1 MTTVAKPN
9 SSPASSSASE
19 GLRECVS
26 PIPAGTTTS
35 SSPSPSRV
43 EGQIAPTRKQTSA
56 VFIEAEAL
64 TVDSFETKRFGSGGG
79 VVAHNK
85 TFADLYLC
93 LSLFQLKENALG
105 KNVKKSSSDTEVIS
119 RGLLN
124 VEHNVSK
131 QHTESHRRRYPV
143 ENREAYCLNPQARV
157 ECSGDQVPTYVSA
170 QLRYKMHVPDIV
182 FCATRFSRARPL
194 RSIASTA

>member
-1 MTTVAKPN
+1 MSDQGSFFVVWPRSRVSLLPMTTVAKPN

-131 QHTESHRRRYPV
+131 QHTESHRYGV
-143 ENREAYCLNPQARV
+143 KETSHFTTNQ
-157 ECSGDQVPTYVSA
+157 
-170 QLRYKMHVPDIV
+170 
-182 FCATRFSRARPL
+182 SR
-194 RSIASTA
+194 